1 MAKLKADIDT
11 GLVVEPGRKKR
22 SDIGGTHAKPSK
34 KRQRP
39 TKDSQAGPSKRRCT
53 EKGKQRDLA
62 PVDEDEDETKY
73 NTEDEEKE
81 ETEEEDQLD
90 DSGSDD
96 D

>member
-53 EKGKQRDLA
+53 KKGKQRDLA